1 MPNLVGIG
9 NSQVPTNAMLGGL
22 AYQDP
27 AHANLTNVEIENIAK
42 MHGEIDAPGSLQQ
55 LFVYDTSRDSDGGA
69 WRKRCQDTSWFN
81 EELGGKQRG
90 HRREFPA
97 VAILAAS
104 SGGLYIYDGD
114 DPNFPMW
121 MVFEVN
127 NNYWMK
133 HTISGSN
140 CACVHAMNGMIVTGG
155 GTSGRLM
162 VANFPADNGYT
173 AEESFTY
180 THDFIS
186 RRNIEAVGPHAQSTF
201 SRNLGNH
208 YPHDIAMFVQPW
220 APINQD
226 SGLPTP
232 TIMVGTTGGVA
243 FINDGQIGHDLGE
256 TGNGKVIRGTSSS
269 ASQYSLINNVTT
281 TDTGWLWWN
290 GDTDP
295 QRDTW
300 LIKKEL
306 QSRISGNF
314 TWNNSSDSFS
324 IPIQDGTN
332 YNAGKNTLVI
342 STQSEAGN
350 YRVGYQNDFRL
361 ILLRN
366 HGYAGPKGWGFWTLP
381 VEHSHEDNAGRGMT
395 SMINSY
401 STTGL
406 VPNIKDNGAVYAGT
420 TDVRT
425 LGNNQTNILTNGD
438 FSNGTTGWYG
448 DSGAGVSESGGV
460 ATVTN
465 GGGDNSYAIAQA
477 NVFVIGRK
485 YKIKATVTP
494 TFSGSYT
501 LRVRAGGSGVSWS
514 TTSGLTSGQAYTV
527 DTGVVVADGTALE
540 IGSAGG
546 TITQFTIDNI
556 QVYDMSVQDLGNR
569 RHTLDVYGSLVC
581 AQVSPGSELTG
592 IGPFGTSSY
601 AKVSVSA
608 DYGNPARFTMAGWF
622 KTTYTGG
629 YQYICSMGNGDGTNV
644 TGLAI
649 ESGTGGLY
657 FFDGASQ
664 SWSPNWEDEDRNVRD
679 GEWHHVAG
687 VYDAADRKILYR
699 DGNPVKTTLPT
710 GSLNL
715 SGVSEYHLGYY
726 SSNNSSISYPFGND
740 TAGCQVALV
749 KFSEMAMT
757 DEQIKLMYETEKHLF
772 YENAK
777 CTLYGTSD
785 EVTALDYDYGTKNY
799 HVGTS
804 SGRSDFHGLRRI
816 NNTTT
821 PVTTTISACNGLIV
835 DQ

>member
-9 NSQVPTNAMLGGL
+9 NSQVPTNGMLGGL

-42 MHGEIDAPGSLQQ
+42 MHGEIDAPGSLRQ

-81 EELGGKQRG
+81 EDLGGKQRG

-97 VAILAAS
+97 VAILAATS
-104 SGGLYIYDGD
+104 NGLYIYDGD

-127 NNYWMK
+127 NSYWLK

-155 GTSGRLM
+155 GTSGRLC
-162 VANFPADNGYT
+162 VQNFPADNGYVT
-173 AEESFTY
+173 EQGFTY
-180 THDFIS
+180 THDYIS
-186 RRNIEAVGPHAQSTF
+186 RRNYHGVGPAASDTF
-201 SRNLGNH
+201 SREMGDH

-232 TIMVGTTGGVA
+232 TIMVGTTGGII
-243 FINDGQIGHDLGE
+243 FINDGQIGHTLGE
-256 TGNGKVIRGTSSS
+256 TGNGKVIRGTSTSGTNYNLVQS
-269 ASQYSLINNVTT
+269 VTT
-281 TDTGWLWWN
+281 TDTGWCWWN
-290 GDTDP
+290 ADTDP
-295 QRDTW
+295 QRDSW

-314 TWNNSSDSFS
+314 QWSNSADNFA
-324 IPIQDGTN
+324 IPVQDG
-332 YNAGKNTLVI
+332 YDHSMGRNTLVI
-342 STQSEAGN
+342 TTSNEAGT
-350 YRVGYQNDFRL
+350 YEVGYANDFRL
-361 ILLRN
+361 KLLRN

-381 VEHSHEDNAGRGMT
+381 VIHSHVDDAGRGMT
-395 SMINSY
+395 SMINSH

-406 VPNIKDNGAVYAGT
+406 VPNLKNQGAVYAGT
-420 TDVRT
+420 TDYRT
-425 LGNNQTNILTNGD
+425 LGNNQTNIITNGD

-465 GGGDNSYAIAQA
+465 GGGDNRYAIKQ
-477 NVFVIGRK
+477 NDVFVIGRK
-485 YKIKATVTP
+485 YKVKATVTP

-501 LRVRAGGSGVSWS
+501 LRVRAGGSGVQWS
-514 TTSGLTSGQAYTV
+514 TTSGLTSGQAYTL
-527 DTGVVVADGTALE
+527 DSGVIVADGTPLE

-556 QVYDMSVQDLGNR
+556 QVYDMSVQDLGNY
-569 RHTLDVYGSLVC
+569 RHTMDVYGALKC
-581 AQVSPGSELTG
+581 AQVSMGSELAG
-592 IGPFGTSSY
+592 IGPFTSSNY
-601 AKVSVSA
+601 AKAPVTA
-608 DYGNPARFTMAGWF
+608 NYGNSAVLTMCGWF
-622 KTTYTGG
+622 RTTATGV
-629 YQYICSMGNGDGTNV
+629 YQYICSLGDGTGNAA
-644 TGLAI
+644 GLAI
-649 ESGTGGLY
+649 EQSNGGLY
-657 FFDGASQ
+657 FFDNASEAWNTHYHDD
-664 SWSPNWEDEDRNVRD
+664 SKDVRD

-687 VYDAADRKILYR
+687 VYDSGTRKALYR
-699 DGNPVKTTLPT
+699 DGNPVISRDPS

-715 SGVSEYHLGYY
+715 SSVNEHHLGYY
-726 SSNNSSISYPFGND
+726 SSNNSSINYPLGNGID
-740 TAGCQVALV
+740 GCQVALV
-749 KFSEMAMT
+749 KFSKTAMT

-777 CTLYGTSD
+777 CTIYGTSD
-785 EVTALDYDYGTKNY
+785 EVTALAYDYGTKNY

-804 SGRSDFHGLRRI
+804 AGRSDFHGLRRI